1 MNNCT
6 LAAVPSS
13 DRATNPKPAANRAGQ
28 ESAGDAFRPAVNLMR
43 KSLPLL
49 VGLLVLGSSRL
60 VQAGVEAAAF
70 RIEESRS
77 VAFGDD
83 KVSRT
88 PPSLKLVLSLTGP
101 EAESSVRYGE
111 LKLDQAVD
119 DLGTSLI
126 PTKDTFKDAAK
137 FKAYSNEFFRKS
149 NFANKGKPAAP
160 EVELT
165 LAPAK
170 RSATKIVR
178 LRGTLNLAE
187 PGTIQTIESGPLKGA
202 GKKTLVIPA
211 EARLG
216 VIADVAAGE
225 DVRSIGIEI
234 TGDENALESIQV
246 VDGTGRDV
254 SGGMSSW
261 SFNGGPAHKSL
272 SLKKPLDDSM
282 KLVAKVALNRKITKV
297 AFDLRDV
304 ALP

>member
-13 DRATNPKPAANRAGQ
+13 DLTLNLKPSVNRVSH
-28 ESAGDAFRPAVNLMR
+28 ESVDSASNSAVNRMR

-49 VGLLVLGSSRL
+49 VGLLVLGSSRP

-88 PPSLKLVLSLTGP
+88 PASLKLVLSLTGP
-101 EAESSVRYGE
+101 EAESSVRYGG
-111 LKLDQAVD
+111 LKLEQAVD

-126 PTKDTFKDAAK
+126 PTKDTFNDAAK

-178 LRGTLNLAE
+178 LRGTLSLAE

-202 GKKTLVIPA
+202 GKKTLAIPA
-211 EARLG
+211 EAHMG
-216 VIADVAAGE
+216 VIADVTAGE
-225 DVRSIGIEI
+225 DVRSISIEI
-234 TGDENALESIQV
+234 TGDENALDQNIFAF
-246 VDGTGRDV
+246 GY
-254 SGGMSSW
+254 
-261 SFNGGPAHKSL
+261 PA
-272 SLKKPLDDSM
+272 M
-282 KLVAKVALNRKITKV
+282 
-297 AFDLRDV
+297 
-304 ALP
+304 

>member
-1 MNNCT
+1 MKKFT
-6 LAAVPSS
+6 FKSRL
-13 DRATNPKPAANRAGQ
+13 
-28 ESAGDAFRPAVNLMR
+28 R

-49 VGLLVLGSSRL
+49 VGLLVLGSSGL
-60 VQAGVEAAAF
+60 VQAGVEAAPF

-88 PPSLKLVLSLTGP
+88 PASLKLVLSLTGP
-101 EAESSVRYGE
+101 EAESSVRYGD
-111 LKLDQAVD
+111 LKLEQAVD

-126 PTKDTFKDAAK
+126 PTKDTFNDAAK

-149 NFANKGKPAAP
+149 KFGNQTKPAAP

-178 LRGTLNLAE
+178 LRGTLSLAE
-187 PGTIQTIESGPLKGA
+187 QGTIQTFESGPLKGA
-202 GKKTLVIPA
+202 GKKTVVIPA
-211 EARLG
+211 DAHLG
-216 VIADVAAGE
+216 VIADVGAGE
-225 DVRSIGIEI
+225 DVRSISLEI
-234 TGDENALESIQV
+234 TGDENALESIEV
-246 VDGTGRDV
+246 VDGSGKNV

-297 AFDLRDV
+297 TLDLKDI